1 MAPLVKL
8 ASCNLNQ
15 WAMDFKGNLARIEES
30 VRVAKAAGC
39 TFRTGPELEI
49 TGYSCE
55 DYFHEQDTFDHAA
68 DSLALLLKSDLTV
81 GEDEL
86 LGAFGAV
93 GKLIDDSLAHDGDHR
108 RRRARVGTARERQEV
123 AAHAGTP

>member
-39 TFRTGPELEI
+39 TFRTGPELAKA
-49 TGYSCE
+49 T
-55 DYFHEQDTFDHAA
+55 T
-68 DSLALLLKSDLTV
+68 
-81 GEDEL
+81 
-86 LGAFGAV
+86 
-93 GKLIDDSLAHDGDHR
+93 
-108 RRRARVGTARERQEV
+108 TATKD
-123 AAHAGTP
+123 AP